1 MPSKTPSSGPADWL
15 LGRWRSDKGL
25 TVDGWG
31 KHPPGSIEFQAIML
45 RTLGKTELL
54 FTPKRFTSMFEDAKS
69 VTPYRVIWKSE
80 TSMVVVFG
88 RIGEETAQHLHF
100 LSPTLY
106 WIHTGRFWEY
116 FSKMK

>member
-1 MPSKTPSSGPADWL
+1 
-15 LGRWRSDKGL
+15 
-25 TVDGWG
+25 
-31 KHPPGSIEFQAIML
+31 ML
-45 RTLGKTELL
+45 RTLGKTEVL
-54 FTPKRFTSMFEDAKS
+54 FTPKRFTSMFEDARS

-80 TSMVVVFG
+80 TSVVVVFG

-106 WIHTGRFWEY
+106 WVHTGRFWEY